1 MIMNGKVLLIGA
13 GPGDPGLITVKGL
26 EAVKKADVII
36 YDYLASPQLLK
47 HAGENAEILYVGK
60 KGGDHTLTQDKINDL
75 IVSKAKLG
83 LNVARLK
90 GGDPFIF
97 GRGAEEA
104 EVLIKENISFE
115 IIPGVTS
122 AIAAPAYAGIPL
134 THRQYTSTLAFVT
147 GHEDPSKEDSSID
160 WAALAGGIGTIVF
173 LMGVKNLPRIVARLI
188 ENGMSA
194 KTPTALVRWGTTPG
208 QVTVTGTLDT
218 IVERVA
224 AAGLKSPAVIV
235 VGEVVRLR
243 DTMQWFENRPLMGKR
258 VVITRSR
265 EQAGDLVRLLTE
277 LGADC
282 IECPAIKVMPPD
294 DFKAL
299 DAGIEHIA
307 EYDWLIFTSVNGVDF
322 FFDRLFNHH
331 KLDVRAL
338 GDIKTAVIGPA
349 TRQRLLDFG
358 IKSDILPESYR
369 AESVVKAFE
378 GQAVK
383 GRKILLPRAGEAR
396 PVIPVEL
403 TAMGADVDEVTAYT
417 TVEDRSAAELLVKNL
432 RDGKVDI
439 VTFTSSSTVKN
450 FYAMLP
456 KGEVNALM
464 QGVLTACIGPITA
477 ETAKQTGLDVN
488 IIAES
493 FTIKGLSEAILQ
505 HYNR

>member
-1 MIMNGKVLLIGA
+1 
-13 GPGDPGLITVKGL
+13 
-26 EAVKKADVII
+26 
-36 YDYLASPQLLK
+36 
-47 HAGENAEILYVGK
+47 
-60 KGGDHTLTQDKINDL
+60 
-75 IVSKAKLG
+75 
-83 LNVARLK
+83 
-90 GGDPFIF
+90 
-97 GRGAEEA
+97 
-104 EVLIKENISFE
+104 
-115 IIPGVTS
+115 
-122 AIAAPAYAGIPL
+122 
-134 THRQYTSTLAFVT
+134 
-147 GHEDPSKEDSSID
+147 
-160 WAALAGGIGTIVF
+160 
-173 LMGVKNLPRIVARLI
+173 
-188 ENGMSA
+188 
-194 KTPTALVRWGTTPG
+194 
-208 QVTVTGTLDT
+208 
-218 IVERVA
+218 
-224 AAGLKSPAVIV
+224 
-235 VGEVVRLR
+235 
-243 DTMQWFENRPLMGKR
+243 MQWFENRPLMGKR

-277 LGADC
+277 FGADC

-307 EYDWLIFTSVNGVDF
+307 GYDWLIFTSVNGVDS

-349 TRQRLLDFG
+349 TRQRLLNFG

-369 AESVVKAFE
+369 AESVVKAFK

-383 GRKILLPRAGEAR
+383 GRKILLPRAREAR

-403 TAMGADVDEVTAYT
+403 TSMGAYVDEVTAYT

-477 ETAKQTGLDVN
+477 ETVKQTGLDVN

-505 HYNR
+505 HYR